1 MLQRLPKELAQVKV
15 GNTSENLRNIS
26 PLVVGNEVTSGTQEK
41 FKKKKKK
48 KGKKTFFFA
57 FFTFF
62 TFQGRSYE
70 VNLITVRS
78 LINLSSSPIVIF
90 YVLDNNFLHTQLAFA
105 FVRQK
110 YFFNVHDDTDTFSLF
125 LLQKD
130 FNILGLLLVFGF
142 FLFRKIL
149 IPLASFWSHSM
160 CF

>member
-1 MLQRLPKELAQVKV
+1 MRLRVALK
-15 GNTSENLRNIS
+15 RNS
-26 PLVVGNEVTSGTQEK
+26 
-41 FKKKKKK
+41 KKKK

-78 LINLSSSPIVIF
+78 LKNLSSSPIVIF

-110 YFFNVHDDTDTFSLF
+110 YFFNVHDDTDTFFLF
-125 LLQKD
+125 
-130 FNILGLLLVFGF
+130 F
-142 FLFRKIL
+142 FFRKIL
-149 IPLASFWSHSM
+149 IFRTFFWFLSFSCSEKFWFHLLLFGVIL
-160 CF
+160 CVFDNII